1 MKKLIISSLL
11 AAFIT
16 SPLAHADTLLGVY
29 AGAGIWASDYDGS
42 AGEPSITL
50 KDLGVKQHANNY
62 YYIAIEHPIPILPNV
77 RLAHTSIFS
86 KQSADVQKAFTINGT
101 DFIVGDT
108 VKSDINLTHIDATL
122 YYEILDNWINFDL
135 GVTARKFDGHVSGSN
150 STDATY
156 VKIDDVLPMV
166 YGKLQFDLPFTGLS
180 FGVDGN
186 LINYRD
192 NKVNDY
198 SAKFTYLYDTALDIG
213 FEAGYRKMSV
223 TIDQS
228 DLKANVDLTGPYA
241 AFIMHF

>member
-1 MKKLIISSLL
+1 VKKITLSSALL
-11 AAFIT
+11 VTLA
-16 SPLAHADTLLGVY
+16 SPLTHADTILGVY
-29 AGAGIWASDYDGS
+29 AGAGIWTSDYDGS

-62 YYIAIEHPIPILPNV
+62 YYIALEHPIPMLPNI

-86 KQSADVQKAFTINGT
+86 KQTADIQQVFTINGT
-101 DFIVGDT
+101 DFIIGDT
-108 VKSDINLTHIDATL
+108 IKSDINLTYTDATL

-135 GVTARKFDGHVSGSN
+135 GITARKFDGHVSGS
-150 STDATY
+150 STTDTAY
-156 VKIDDVLPMV
+156 VKIDKTLPMI

-186 LINYRD
+186 LVNYQD

-198 SAKFTYLYDTALDIG
+198 SAKLTYLYDTVLDIG

-223 TIDQS
+223 TVDQS
-228 DLKANVDLTGPYA
+228 DLKAKAELKGPYA
-241 AFIMHF
+241 AFIAHF